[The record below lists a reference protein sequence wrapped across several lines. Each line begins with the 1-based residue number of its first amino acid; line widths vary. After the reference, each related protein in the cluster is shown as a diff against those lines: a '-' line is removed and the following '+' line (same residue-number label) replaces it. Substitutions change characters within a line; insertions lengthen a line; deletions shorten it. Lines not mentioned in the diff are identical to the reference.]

1 VARIVR
7 WLLIAYITDTASAE
21 GAATWRALAAHT
33 KRLVPLPYLVENT
46 P

>member
-7 WLLIAYITDTASAE
+7 WLLIAYNTDTASAE
-21 GAATWRALAAHT
+21 GAATWRALSAHT
-33 KRLVPLPYLVENT
+33 ERLVPLLYLVENT